1 MSNEPKLTPAL
12 AERIVN
18 LLRDNPGVSLTL
30 IDISDMLKIPVEELA
45 AHLEDLSGENRP
57 LIHDITPDGVD
68 VYFYPSELQRGESA
82 L

>member
-1 MSNEPKLTPAL
+1 MSEPKLTPAL

-18 LLRDNPGVSLTL
+18 LLRDNPGVSLTM

-45 AHLEDLSGENRP
+45 AHLEELSGENRP
-57 LIHDITPDGVD
+57 LIHEITPDGVD
-68 VYFYPSELQRGESA
+68 VYFYPAELQRGESA